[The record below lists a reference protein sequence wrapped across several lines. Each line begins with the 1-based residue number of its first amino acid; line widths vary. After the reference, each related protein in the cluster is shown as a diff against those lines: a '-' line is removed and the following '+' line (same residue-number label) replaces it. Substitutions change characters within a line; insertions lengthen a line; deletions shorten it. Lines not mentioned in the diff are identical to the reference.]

1 MLRGVTAYFV
11 AVIAGYLVASAIAT
25 VEVLLTVSGFGL
37 TQSFADVL
45 ASIWMDW
52 LGMVG
57 SYLPL
62 IALALAIALPVA
74 AKLRRWVGGEPLP
87 WYLAAGFVA
96 LVALHLIMEATL
108 GLVGFASA
116 RSIPGLLLQ
125 GVAGGIAGWCFC
137 RMQGAQS

>member
-1 MLRGVTAYFV
+1 MGSPEEYERKIVLRGVTAYFV

-37 TQSFADVL
+37 TPSFADVL

-62 IALALAIALPVA
+62 IALALAIALPVV

-96 LVALHLIMEATL
+96 DS
-108 GLVGFASA
+108 FPPK
-116 RSIPGLLLQ
+116 R
-125 GVAGGIAGWCFC
+125 
-137 RMQGAQS
+137 R